1 MPSDPLSRRER
12 QIMDVIYARG
22 QATAAEVTVSSV
34 AMVGRSHVPRRI
46 AMAPT
51 ADVRPTPAAD
61 LTAVRRVLT
70 AKRAQ
75 LAASLGA
82 DAPGDLD
89 GIAGTR
95 GETEHLSVSEQRDV
109 DLAIG
114 SMHRKAL
121 NEIEQALARLDQGA
135 YGLCVVCQ
143 APIPPERLEAIPEAA
158 VCVRCG

>member
-1 MPSDPLSRRER
+1 
-12 QIMDVIYARG
+12 
-22 QATAAEVTVSSV
+22 
-34 AMVGRSHVPRRI
+34 
-46 AMAPT
+46 MAPT
-51 ADVRPTPAAD
+51 TDVRSTPTAE
-61 LTAVRRVLT
+61 LTAVRAVLT

-75 LAASLGA
+75 LAASVVA
-82 DAPGDLD
+82 EPPGDLD

-121 NEIEQALARLDQGA
+121 HDIEQALARLDDGS
-135 YGLCVVCQ
+135 YGLCVACR